1 MFGTWQPTRSDRS
14 RTDNSPSPR
23 HCRTHNRF
31 ASARALATAA
41 DRCCVA
47 SRSLNSS
54 IGTLYYSLR
63 NYASTPATGRWVVR
77 PTVRRL
83 LDRPD
88 ESPGIG
94 YDGGMDEKG
103 DARDPRRAGS
113 PADLQGLASMLG
125 VPEQRGDARDVR
137 GPLGL
142 DGRDS
147 RDVREQGGRDKVVRD
162 GPAAKSEILEFAGQ
176 ARLAGPSTTLQDAR
190 LKLDETGLTLEVGGA
205 RPIRA
210 GYRDLSLIAIQQST
224 VLLVLGDGPEA
235 MRWLLEKFGDK
246 LGPIVRELRERRL
259 KQRLSDGLV
268 KLPDRPAELL
278 EFEWKPT
285 TSSLGPGPDGPAAP
299 TAGIGQFVI
308 HPWGFVV
315 CPVDERATW
324 IHYRRASIAK
334 VTLPSPGD
342 VVVDGVPG
350 TLTLRGLGQAATRL
364 RNTLEKLRDGAF
376 DDAAAFVEQLLPD
389 APFGLRQKAGE
400 LLVDGRPTRPQEFGD
415 TGWPLVETAVLG
427 EPTFAESYESLCTTA
442 GPAAARWVA
451 MSPEDPGGDE
461 PKIWFL
467 VALPGNLVALELV
480 TAGAHATYL
489 FRVMPRAQYNG
500 EPPEKLGVA
509 AEQAVRDISEALVD
523 MRFLREPMALP
534 ADQLALPKYLRY
546 RLALAVLPSVAWA
559 RARFVARIVHRDPA
573 SWSSAVADLIRW
585 HGSVRDEAA
594 EWPGRAAQEKQVSA
608 AGGDGGEDGEDGGGS
623 AGEPD
628 ATPDAGSVAG
638 SVAGAASESAASG
651 GAASGT
657 ATTNSKPSGTLG

>member
-1 MFGTWQPTRSDRS
+1 
-14 RTDNSPSPR
+14 
-23 HCRTHNRF
+23 
-31 ASARALATAA
+31 
-41 DRCCVA
+41 
-47 SRSLNSS
+47 
-54 IGTLYYSLR
+54 
-63 NYASTPATGRWVVR
+63 
-77 PTVRRL
+77 L

-88 ESPGIG
+88 EFAGIG

-103 DARDPRRAGS
+103 DARDPRRVGT
-113 PADLQGLASMLG
+113 PADLQGLAKMLG

-137 GPLGL
+137 GPVGL

-162 GPAAKSEILEFAGQ
+162 GPASKSEIVEFAGQ
-176 ARLAGPSTTLQDAR
+176 ARPAGPNTAPQEAT
-190 LKLDETGLTLEVGGA
+190 LKLDATGLTLEVGGA

-224 VLLVLGDGPEA
+224 VLLVLGDGPDA

-268 KLPDRPAELL
+268 KVPDRPAELL
-278 EFEWKPT
+278 EFDWKPT
-285 TSSLGPGPDGPAAP
+285 TSALGPGPDGPVAP
-299 TAGIGQFVI
+299 TGGVGQFVI

-334 VTLPSPGD
+334 VSLPSPGD
-342 VVVDGVPG
+342 VVVEGMPG

-364 RNTLEKLRDGAF
+364 RDTLEKLRDGAF
-376 DDAAAFVEQLLPD
+376 EDAAGFVEQLLPD

-400 LLVDGRPTRPQEFGD
+400 LLVDGRPTRPQEFSD
-415 TGWPLVETAVLG
+415 AGWPLVETAVLG
-427 EPTFAESYESLCTTA
+427 EPTFAESYESLCKTA
-442 GPAAARWVA
+442 GSAAPRWVA
-451 MSPEDPGGDE
+451 MSPEDPGGDA

-500 EPPEKLGVA
+500 EPPEKLGIA

-534 ADQLALPKYLRY
+534 ADQLAVPKYLRY

-573 SWSSAVADLIRW
+573 SWSAAVADLIRW
-585 HGSVRDEAA
+585 HSSARDEAA

-608 AGGDGGEDGEDGGGS
+608 AGGDGGEDGDGS
-623 AGEPD
+623 VGEPD
-628 ATPDAGSVAG
+628 AAPDAGDDFVGGAG
-638 SVAGAASESAASG
+638 SESAASG
-651 GAASGT
+651 SVASGS
-657 ATTNSKPSGTLG
+657 ATTNSKPSGTPG

>member
-1 MFGTWQPTRSDRS
+1 
-14 RTDNSPSPR
+14 
-23 HCRTHNRF
+23 
-31 ASARALATAA
+31 
-41 DRCCVA
+41 
-47 SRSLNSS
+47 
-54 IGTLYYSLR
+54 
-63 NYASTPATGRWVVR
+63 
-77 PTVRRL
+77 L
-83 LDRPD
+83 LDSPD
-88 ESPGIG
+88 EFAGIG

-103 DARDPRRAGS
+103 DARDPRRVGT
-113 PADLQGLASMLG
+113 PADLQGLAKMLG

-137 GPLGL
+137 GPVGL

-162 GPAAKSEILEFAGQ
+162 GPASKSEIVEFAGQ
-176 ARLAGPSTTLQDAR
+176 ARPAGPNTAPQEAT
-190 LKLDETGLTLEVGGA
+190 LKLDATGLTLEVGGA

-224 VLLVLGDGPEA
+224 VLLVLGDGPDA

-268 KLPDRPAELL
+268 KVPDRPAELL
-278 EFEWKPT
+278 EFDWKPT
-285 TSSLGPGPDGPAAP
+285 TSALGPGPDGPVAP
-299 TAGIGQFVI
+299 TGGVGQFVI

-334 VTLPSPGD
+334 VSLPSPGD
-342 VVVDGVPG
+342 VVVEGMPG

-364 RNTLEKLRDGAF
+364 RDTLEKLRDGAF
-376 DDAAAFVEQLLPD
+376 EDAAGFVEQLLPD

-400 LLVDGRPTRPQEFGD
+400 LLVDGRPTRPQEFSD
-415 TGWPLVETAVLG
+415 AGWPLVETAVLG
-427 EPTFAESYESLCTTA
+427 EPTFAESYESLCKTA
-442 GPAAARWVA
+442 GSAAPRWVA
-451 MSPEDPGGDE
+451 MSPEDPGGDA

-500 EPPEKLGVA
+500 EPPEKLGIA

-534 ADQLALPKYLRY
+534 ADQLAVPKYLRY

-573 SWSSAVADLIRW
+573 SWSAAVADLIRW
-585 HGSVRDEAA
+585 HSSARDEAA

-608 AGGDGGEDGEDGGGS
+608 AGGDGGEDGDGS
-623 AGEPD
+623 VGEPD
-628 ATPDAGSVAG
+628 AAPDAGDDFVGGAG
-638 SVAGAASESAASG
+638 SESAASG
-651 GAASGT
+651 SVASGS
-657 ATTNSKPSGTLG
+657 ATTNSKPSGTPG

>member
-1 MFGTWQPTRSDRS
+1 M
-14 RTDNSPSPR
+14 
-23 HCRTHNRF
+23 
-31 ASARALATAA
+31 
-41 DRCCVA
+41 
-47 SRSLNSS
+47 
-54 IGTLYYSLR
+54 
-63 NYASTPATGRWVVR
+63 
-77 PTVRRL
+77 
-83 LDRPD
+83 LDSPD
-88 ESPGIG
+88 EFAGIG

-103 DARDPRRAGS
+103 DARDPRRVGT
-113 PADLQGLASMLG
+113 PADLQGLAKMLG

-137 GPLGL
+137 GPVGL

-162 GPAAKSEILEFAGQ
+162 GPASKSEIVEFAGQ
-176 ARLAGPSTTLQDAR
+176 ARPAGPNTAPQEAT
-190 LKLDETGLTLEVGGA
+190 LKLDATGLTLEVGGA

-224 VLLVLGDGPEA
+224 VLLVLGDGPDA

-268 KLPDRPAELL
+268 KVPDRPAELL
-278 EFEWKPT
+278 EFDWKPT
-285 TSSLGPGPDGPAAP
+285 TSALGPGPDGPVAP
-299 TAGIGQFVI
+299 TGGVGQFVI

-334 VTLPSPGD
+334 VSLPSPGD
-342 VVVDGVPG
+342 VVVEGMPG

-364 RNTLEKLRDGAF
+364 RDTLEKLRDGAF
-376 DDAAAFVEQLLPD
+376 EDAAGFVEQLLPD

-400 LLVDGRPTRPQEFGD
+400 LLVDGRPTRPQEFSD
-415 TGWPLVETAVLG
+415 AGWPLVETAVLG
-427 EPTFAESYESLCTTA
+427 EPTFAESYESLCKTA
-442 GPAAARWVA
+442 GSAAPRWVA
-451 MSPEDPGGDE
+451 MSPEDPGGDA

-500 EPPEKLGVA
+500 EPPEKLGIA

-534 ADQLALPKYLRY
+534 ADQLAVPKYLRY

-573 SWSSAVADLIRW
+573 SWSAAVADLIRW
-585 HGSVRDEAA
+585 HSSARDEAA

-608 AGGDGGEDGEDGGGS
+608 AGGDGGEDGDGS
-623 AGEPD
+623 VGEPD
-628 ATPDAGSVAG
+628 AAPDAGDDFVG
-638 SVAGAASESAASG
+638 GAVSESAASG
-651 GAASGT
+651 SVASGS
-657 ATTNSKPSGTLG
+657 ATTNSKPSGTPG